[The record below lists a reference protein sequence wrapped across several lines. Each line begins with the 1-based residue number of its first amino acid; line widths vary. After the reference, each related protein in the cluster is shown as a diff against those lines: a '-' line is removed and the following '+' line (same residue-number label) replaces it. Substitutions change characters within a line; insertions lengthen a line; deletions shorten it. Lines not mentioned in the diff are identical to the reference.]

1 MKFFSELGSC
11 WGGAMVSPA
20 AEAGL
25 QAEGQEGIRRTRGRT
40 TSKRLPRVK
49 SSGGA
54 MRHWK
59 PKLNSIAEDN
69 PLLEANRGGGV
80 NRSSTGAD
88 DRKRTLFRLKS
99 ASQPSNGEDYWKSCQ
114 AMALPA
120 FAPTSFLF

>member
-20 AEAGL
+20 AEAGP
-25 QAEGQEGIRRTRGRT
+25 QAEVQEGIRCTTR
-40 TSKRLPRVK
+40 KRLTKVK

-54 MRHWK
+54 SRHWK
-59 PKLNSIAEDN
+59 PNLNSISEDN

-80 NRSSTGAD
+80 NRSSAGVD
-88 DRKRTLFRLKS
+88 DRKRPLFRLKS
-99 ASQPSNGEDYWKSCQ
+99 AAKDMRSLSHGEDYWKSCQ